1 MQFFLLRTKEE
12 EDAEEEE
19 VWALLGLLESLLA
32 EEKERE
38 LRLREERSL
47 LPLLLI

>member
-1 MQFFLLRTKEE
+1 MQFFLLGTKEE